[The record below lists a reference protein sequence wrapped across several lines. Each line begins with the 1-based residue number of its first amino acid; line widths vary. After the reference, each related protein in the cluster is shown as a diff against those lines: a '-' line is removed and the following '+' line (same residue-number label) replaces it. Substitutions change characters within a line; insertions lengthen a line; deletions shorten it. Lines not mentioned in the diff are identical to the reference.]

1 MKGVVKMASENKRV
15 SLFLGEDVINY
26 YKQRAAGL
34 EIPFSA
40 LMRLALREFMHQD
53 IEDRE
58 HGKKDRFDLDFPGQ
72 IDLLKL

>member
-1 MKGVVKMASENKRV
+1 MTNENKRV
-15 SLFLGEDVINY
+15 SLFLGDDVIQY

-40 LMRLALREFMHQD
+40 LMRLALKEFMHQD
-53 IEDRE
+53 IQNKKL
-58 HGKKDRFDLDFPGQ
+58 GKKDRFDLDFQGQ